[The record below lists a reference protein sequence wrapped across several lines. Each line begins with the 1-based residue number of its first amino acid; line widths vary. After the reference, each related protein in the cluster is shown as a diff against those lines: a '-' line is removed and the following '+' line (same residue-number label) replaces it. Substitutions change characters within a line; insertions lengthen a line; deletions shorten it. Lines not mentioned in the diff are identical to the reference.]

1 MKIEIEC
8 IDLTKGAKLPNLPA
22 SKGAFPTNGRAD
34 MTQTC
39 FMSYLLSVPLA
50 LERKHKYKSKY
61 LGIGYRFSWSHHEKK
76 KLKLLRYAS
85 RMLQTTWTDNYLMVE
100 VLYLQNTLFFSLSQ
114 FIFNKVLSKTKDNQV
129 G

>member
-50 LERKHKYKSKY
+50 LDRKHKYKSKY

-76 KLKLLRYAS
+76 KIKTAEVCIKNASNHVNGQLFNGGSTVSPKHPVLL
-85 RMLQTTWTDNYLMVE
+85 
-100 VLYLQNTLFFSLSQ
+100 
-114 FIFNKVLSKTKDNQV
+114 FISVHFQQSSF
-129 G
+129 